1 MKIILDIIIKKIFH
15 RFSTTHHT
23 QDGSLVVT
31 EATCIIHTVRP
42 VSQEK
47 LTPSWLVLYWHYT
60 TVLWRTI
67 KNTSLYYNQISNQQ
81 TTPFTS
87 EELE

>member
-1 MKIILDIIIKKIFH
+1 MKIIFDIIIKKIFH

-47 LTPSWLVLYWHYT
+47 LTRHDLFFT
-60 TVLWRTI
+60 DTI
-67 KNTSLYYNQISNQQ
+67 LLFSD
-81 TTPFTS
+81 
-87 EELE
+87 